1 MAASDLSSRQLYS
14 MGLSYAG
21 FDRSR
26 QNVSA
31 ELNMRRFR
39 AHYGVS
45 PEATEAFI
53 ADIEEGGKEVTPKK
67 LFIGICWLKLYET
80 EEVMAGRWD
89 YGEKHCRETVRE
101 YVKVIKKLK
110 SRKITFDSLHP
121 GCKFLGVDC
130 IHTHVQEFRCDPD
143 SKWWSHKFNGPG
155 LSYEVVTDPVDGHIR

>member
-1 MAASDLSSRQLYS
+1 MAASDLSSRQLYL

-89 YGEKHCRETVRE
+89 YG
-101 YVKVIKKLK
+101 
-110 SRKITFDSLHP
+110 
-121 GCKFLGVDC
+121 
-130 IHTHVQEFRCDPD
+130 
-143 SKWWSHKFNGPG
+143 
-155 LSYEVVTDPVDGHIR
+155 